1 MISSDYMVTEE
12 TSLRKMAA
20 TGGLKGK
27 KMAEPSCLHKPVLR
41 HSAAVYFDGDGVA
54 RVLASTMHSSI
65 GDRREVFPWQ
75 KMAGHAAVGIE
86 ELRCTGGAGET
97 ATLGRERPE
106 EVVARGPTD

>member
-1 MISSDYMVTEE
+1 MVTEE

-27 KMAEPSCLHKPVLR
+27 KMAEQSGVHRPVLW
-41 HSAAVYFDGDGVA
+41 HSLAVYFDVDGVA
-54 RVLASTMHSSI
+54 RVLACAVHSSI

-75 KMAGHAAVGIE
+75 KIAGHAAVGIE

-97 ATLGRERPE
+97 ATSGRERPV